1 MAVTYYRLPCRAIQ
15 KRCED
20 DPGKWCGP
28 PGDVRGATRFGREAH
43 MTLEPRS
50 SAVGRALQVFTRL
63 CLAAMG
69 VLFAAGVILRWDR
82 IGSLHDPRWQVTL
95 TVLGLTVGAW
105 LAGIQ
110 ARGSRRFAWIAAV
123 SLITILLSQT
133 CYLVLVWTSWKMHPW
148 IWRCWWL
155 SMIVAANSTHIIWL
169 GMAAAPDRRWL
180 MRGTIAAALLTSA
193 FLAALGL
200 RRHLLEDV
208 SPLYLS
214 ATAITAAL
222 STLGSLLLWLRG
234 VRLSSAGRVPRAVK
248 VGWIAVSQVVLV
260 LIAFY
265 AGRVT
270 APSPALFEP
279 LPSALAQL
287 RPDELEAQL
296 RGDLARLR
304 IILAGLGELKDKAS
318 SLHAH
323 LREQRA
329 AEKREYFS
337 PAEDDQLRSQFM
349 SHLAYRAALLRLV
362 VTYSGFEAVR
372 DPNAR
377 ARCMLVGYAAG
388 ASVFDAGLNLVSLYR
403 DDPAACRK
411 LNEADPAAGIPAG
424 MFDRIYENVSS
435 GRNVQA
441 LAEMGA
447 YYQTHR
453 QDWLSAAVLPP
464 EDFAWLEGVIDRSTA
479 RISAGALDDMGTRFE
494 QILTRV
500 RQDGYTPVYAVQSVV
515 STWIGDTRLVQWEP
529 LIGKEQILEA
539 RKQFRPGDILLERR
553 NWFLSNAF
561 LPGFW
566 PHSALYVGGIEDLR
580 KLGLV
585 RREAGKWTSDQP
597 AVRER
602 LNEYLAPA
610 ADGQPQTIIES
621 VSEGV
626 IFNSATESLHA
637 DYVAALRPR
646 LTDAQKAQAIA
657 RAFGHL
663 GKPYDFEFDFFSAD
677 KLVCT
682 EVIYRAYEGL
692 IHFDL
697 VRVMGRDTLPA
708 LEIVRQFARDRGK
721 PDRQLDFVLF
731 LDRVPGEQRAAPAG
745 EDTFCS
751 TVDRPREFN
760 E

>member
-1 MAVTYYRLPCRAIQ
+1 MVGYYKQRSRTMHKAGQADLLEARMTSESDSLLICRMLRVFVRFCTAAIVVLVVAGAV
-15 KRCED
+15 
-20 DPGKWCGP
+20 
-28 PGDVRGATRFGREAH
+28 
-43 MTLEPRS
+43 
-50 SAVGRALQVFTRL
+50 
-63 CLAAMG
+63 
-69 VLFAAGVILRWDR
+69 LRWDR
-82 IGSLHDPRWQVTL
+82 IGSLHDPRWQIGLTL
-95 TVLGLTVGAW
+95 LGLAVGAW

-110 ARGSRRFAWIAAV
+110 ARGAGRFPWIAAV
-123 SLITILLSQT
+123 SLATILLSQT
-133 CYLVLVWTSWKMHPW
+133 CYLILVWTSWKMHPVV
-148 IWRCWWL
+148 WRFWWL
-155 SMIVAANSTHIIWL
+155 SMIASANSTHIIWL
-169 GMAAAPDRRWL
+169 RMAAAPDRRWL
-180 MRGTIAAALLTSA
+180 MRGTIAAALLTSI
-193 FLAALGL
+193 FLAVLGL
-200 RRHLLEDV
+200 RRHLLEDP
-208 SPLYLS
+208 SPLYIW
-214 ATAITAAL
+214 AIVVAVVL

-234 VRLSSAGRVPRAVK
+234 IRLSLTGRVPRAVK
-248 VGWIAVSQVVLV
+248 IGWLVVSQVVLV
-260 LIAFY
+260 FLAFY

-270 APSPALFEP
+270 APAPALFEA

-287 RPDELEAQL
+287 TPDELESQL
-296 RGDLARLR
+296 RGDLGRLR
-304 IILAGLGELKDKAS
+304 IIVAGLADLGGRAS
-318 SLHAH
+318 SQYAG

-329 AEKREYFS
+329 AQKREYFT

-349 SHLAYRAALLRLV
+349 SYLAYRSALLRMV

-372 DPNAR
+372 DPDAR

-388 ASVFDAGLNLVSLYR
+388 AAVFDAGLKLVSLYR
-403 DDPAACRK
+403 DDPLACRK

-424 MFDRIYENVSS
+424 MFDRVYENVSS

-447 YYQTHR
+447 YYQTRR
-453 QDWLSAAVLPP
+453 QEWASAAVLPP
-464 EDFAWLEGVIDRSTA
+464 DEFAWLAGVIDRSTA
-479 RISAGALDDMGTRFE
+479 QIQARALDRAGTRFD

-500 RQDGYTPVYAVQSVV
+500 RQDSYTPVYAVQSVV

-529 LIGKEQILEA
+529 LIRREQILEA
-539 RKQFRPGDILLERR
+539 QRSLQPGDIMLERR

-566 PHSALYVGGIEDLR
+566 PHAALYIGKVEDLE

-585 RREAGKWTSDQP
+585 RREAGKWTSDHP
-597 AVRER
+597 AVRDH
-602 LNEYLAPA
+602 LKDYLAAA
-610 ADGQPQTIIES
+610 ADGQPHTIIES

-626 IFNSATESLHA
+626 ILNSATESLHA

-657 RAFGHL
+657 RAFSHL

-682 EVIYRAYEGL
+682 ELVYRAYEGL

-697 VRVMGRDTLPA
+697 LRVMGRDTLPA
-708 LEIVRQFARDRGK
+708 LEIVRKFSRERNK

-731 LDRVPGEQRAAPAG
+731 LDRVPGEQRAALVG
-745 EDTFCS
+745 EEAFCS